1 MLDSIHVYV
10 HLRIFILN
18 YDSINLGVAESNSRG
33 NLQDREMKRMANST
47 FTAHLT
53 STDMAKIHSITLG
66 GYQSTA
72 VCPPPMTKD
81 FPGTTSPHQLF
92 LASIGA
98 CVNLVFEI
106 ALEKARIKLLDL
118 HSEIVGHYD
127 TDEESGQSRFTVIE
141 VTTKA
146 TVTKGVNG
154 RKVRRLYEV
163 AHDNCPIGNCLIGS
177 CVKLVTNLDIAFR

>member
-1 MLDSIHVYV
+1 M
-10 HLRIFILN
+10 
-18 YDSINLGVAESNSRG
+18 G
-33 NLQDREMKRMANST
+33 NST

-53 STDMAKIHSITLG
+53 STDIPKIHSITLG

-72 VCPPPMTKD
+72 VCPPPMIKD

-106 ALEKARIKLLDL
+106 ALEKAHIRLFDL
-118 HSEIVGHYD
+118 HSEITGHYD
-127 TDEESGQSRFTVIE
+127 TEEESGQSRFSAIE
-141 VTTKA
+141 VDTKVKIA
-146 TVTKGVNG
+146 KGVNEK
-154 RKVRRLYEV
+154 KVRRLYEV

-177 CVKLVTNLDIAFR
+177 CVKLVTNLDITHR

>member
-1 MLDSIHVYV
+1 M
-10 HLRIFILN
+10 
-18 YDSINLGVAESNSRG
+18 G
-33 NLQDREMKRMANST
+33 NST

-53 STDMAKIHSITLG
+53 STDMSKIHSITLG

-72 VCPPPMTKD
+72 VCPPQMTKD

-106 ALEKARIKLLDL
+106 ALERAHIELFDL
-118 HSEIVGHYD
+118 HSEIVGHYQ
-127 TDEESGQSRFTVIE
+127 TDDESGQSRFIVIE

-146 TVTKGVNG
+146 TIPKGVNEK
-154 RKVRRLYEV
+154 RVQRLYDV

-177 CVKLVTNLDIAFR
+177 CVKLGTNLEIAFR